1 MMSLEFDY
9 FYGAEAEQFTFYRIP
24 KLLFTDKRFS
34 KVSIEAKV
42 LYGLMLD
49 RMSLSLKNGWVDEEN
64 RVYIY
69 FKLEDAMEFM
79 GIGKDKGVKLFAEL
93 DYEKGCELGPGEI
106 VELTADSMTQL
117 AAPGTEMRM
126 CALLILVNNSKKIV
140 TKETFDFYLS
150 HTKHINNWDL
160 VDLSAPQIVGKYL
173 LNKDR
178 DILYELAESDLLWD
192 NRIAIVSTLTFIRS
206 NDLDDTFKLSLKM
219 MQHKHDLMHK
229 SIGWML
235 REAGKRDAT
244 RLYNFVKEHKNIM
257 PRTMLRYS
265 IEKFD
270 DKTRKELMS

>member
-1 MMSLEFDY
+1 MINKIFN
-9 FYGAEAEQFTFYRIP
+9 A
-24 KLLFTDKRFS
+24 
-34 KVSIEAKV
+34 
-42 LYGLMLD
+42 
-49 RMSLSLKNGWVDEEN
+49 LSVRSDEEKKIVLP
-64 RVYIY
+64 RF
-69 FKLEDAMEFM
+69 FKTGKGQYGEGDQFLGVTVPNIRDVAKEYNDISFDA
-79 GIGKDKGVKLFAEL
+79 IKEL
-93 DYEKGCELGPGEI
+93 INSPWH
-106 VELTADSMTQL
+106 
-117 AAPGTEMRM
+117 EMRM

-178 DILYELAESDLLWD
+178 DILYKLAESDLLWD

-235 REAGKRDAT
+235 REAGKRDEK
-244 RLYNFVKEHKNIM
+244 RLYDFIMEYKPIM

-270 DKTRKELMS
+270 ADTRKELMR